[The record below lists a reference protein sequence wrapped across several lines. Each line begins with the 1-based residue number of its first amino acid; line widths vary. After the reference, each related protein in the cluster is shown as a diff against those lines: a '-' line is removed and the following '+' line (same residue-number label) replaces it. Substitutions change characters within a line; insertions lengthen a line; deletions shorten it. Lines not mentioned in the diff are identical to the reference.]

1 MKVSEGRC
9 TILYQHGR
17 TRALFIGASSNQ
29 NQRNHKSQSE
39 SKGKYREEPIRTQG
53 ENKQTTQ
60 SAGKRGCPCCD

>member
-1 MKVSEGRC
+1 MSEGHC
-9 TILYQHGR
+9 TMLYQHGT

-39 SKGKYREEPIRTQG
+39 NKGKYREEPLRTQN
-53 ENKQTTQ
+53 ENEQTAQ